1 MKQAFAFILTEG
13 ESMKFYVLIIAL
25 CIVCTPAMLS
35 AEVFGPCGTDDA
47 QKPAMAPAAGNVAA
61 QVAPVQRL
69 LLPGEKAPNF
79 ELVALVGKEVKKI
92 KLSDF
97 DGKWRV
103 VCFYPADFTFV

>member
-1 MKQAFAFILTEG
+1 MKLLF
-13 ESMKFYVLIIAL
+13 MLISLAIVIHPPIA
-25 CIVCTPAMLS
+25 S
-35 AEVFGPCGTDDA
+35 AEVLGPCGTEDA
-47 QKPAMAPAAGNVAA
+47 QKPVPAVSSAA
-61 QVAPVQRL
+61 AVGTSHQIQRV

-79 ELVALVGKEVKKI
+79 NLSAIVGTNTIKKI